1 MAHAVVHRGFL
12 SDEEE
17 ILYQLRQEKEGE
29 ARRVLEQER
38 DRLERESKLSQ
49 VHGAALAP
57 VHELWTCCPSA
68 SHMRPAHMRPAHMV
82 AHQYVIL
89 HAVS

>member
-57 VHELWTCCPSA
+57 VACIARSLPSA
-68 SHMRPAHMRPAHMV
+68 VPCS
-82 AHQYVIL
+82 
-89 HAVS
+89 